1 LLKNVKKKNEELKVV
16 EVEDGDEE
24 DLEYHAGT
32 YQ

>member
-1 LLKNVKKKNEELKVV
+1 LKVV

-32 YQ
+32 INNTTNF